1 MNPQNTDTYTPGAVR
16 GYGKGGYPVVFE
28 LVLAVVDGTRFGSQI
43 KVFESLFAP
52 QLAKRRTTGSVSDD
66 ILHKNF

>member
-16 GYGKGGYPVVFE
+16 RYGKGGHPVVFE
-28 LVLAVVDGTRFGSQI
+28 LVPAVVDGTRFGSQI
-43 KVFESLFAP
+43 KVPESLFAP
-52 QLAKRRTTGSVSDD
+52 QLAKRRTTGSVSGR